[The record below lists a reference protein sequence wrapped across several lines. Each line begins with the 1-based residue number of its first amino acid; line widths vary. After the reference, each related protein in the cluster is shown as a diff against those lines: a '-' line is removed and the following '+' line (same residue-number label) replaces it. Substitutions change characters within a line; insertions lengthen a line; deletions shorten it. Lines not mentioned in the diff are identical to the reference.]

1 MSTANYPNQ
10 RQQYQAQRQR
20 SINSPG
26 ATASRQNSFTGPD
39 GFPGP
44 PSPTQNQF
52 TPAIYKNS
60 LSELR
65 LLRQSS
71 IPQATQH
78 LPGEWQKIQIH
89 FF

>member
-1 MSTANYPNQ
+1 MSQISQNVNPANYPNQ

-26 ATASRQNSFTGPD
+26 APASRQNSFTGPD

-52 TPAIYKNS
+52 TPTIYKNS

-71 IPQATQH
+71 VPQATQN
-78 LPGEWQKIQIH
+78 LPGE
-89 FF
+89 